1 MMRDCDVAIT
11 CLPSPE
17 ASAAVMDE
25 MVPELKTDKIWME
38 MSTTDEA
45 EVRRLGA
52 MVMERGGAA
61 VDCLVSGGCHR
72 AATGNISILVGCD
85 RKTLKSLCLFSKPW
99 AAGFCIWENW
109 VLRRFTRF

>member
-1 MMRDCDVAIT
+1 MMRHCDVAIT

-45 EVRRLGA
+45 EVRRSWSGA
-52 MVMERGGAA
+52 E
-61 VDCLVSGGCHR
+61 
-72 AATGNISILVGCD
+72 
-85 RKTLKSLCLFSKPW
+85 
-99 AAGFCIWENW
+99 
-109 VLRRFTRF
+109 LR

>member
-1 MMRDCDVAIT
+1 MMRHCDVAIA

-45 EVRRLGA
+45 EGRRSWSGA
-52 MVMERGGAA
+52 E
-61 VDCLVSGGCHR
+61 
-72 AATGNISILVGCD
+72 
-85 RKTLKSLCLFSKPW
+85 
-99 AAGFCIWENW
+99 
-109 VLRRFTRF
+109 LR

>member
-85 RKTLKSLCLFSKPW
+85 RKTLKSLCLLSKPW
-99 AAGFCIWENW
+99 AAGFCIRENW